1 MRPLKLLAEMPSRGV
16 IVKRQVNACGRM
28 NEQKKKRC

>member
-1 MRPLKLLAEMPSRGV
+1 MTPNKLLAELHSRGV
-16 IVKRQVNACGRM
+16 IVKRQVDACGRM